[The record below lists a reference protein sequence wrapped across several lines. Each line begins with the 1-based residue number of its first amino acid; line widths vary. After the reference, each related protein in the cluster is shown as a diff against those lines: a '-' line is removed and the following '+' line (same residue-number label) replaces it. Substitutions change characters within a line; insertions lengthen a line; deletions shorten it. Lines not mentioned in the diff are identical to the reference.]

1 MKILIV
7 SATLFEVKLLV
18 EKEELSEI
26 IPNRLSHFN
35 RGQLQ
40 VDLLTTGIGM
50 VPAAFH
56 LGKQI
61 QETPYDFALNVGICG
76 AYNHEVPLGSV
87 LHVVEEQ
94 LPEAGVDENGIVRSL
109 FELGLMSDDEY
120 PFQHGKLVNE
130 GVAGLKAIDR
140 LKRVIGNTV
149 NTMLTD
155 QVSIDKLTSLF
166 PADVESMEGAAF
178 LFGCLAERI
187 PCAQIRAVSNYVGER
202 DKKRWEI
209 RKAINNLDSKLTEI
223 LEEMK
228 E

>member
-7 SATLFEVKLLV
+7 SATLFEVKMLI
-18 EKEELSEI
+18 ERDEPEEV
-26 IPNRLSHFN
+26 IPNRFYHFTK
-35 RGQLQ
+35 GPLQ

-50 VPAAFH
+50 LPAAFH
-56 LGKQI
+56 LGKLI
-61 QETPYDFALNVGICG
+61 HDKPWDFAVNVGICG
-76 AYNHEVPLGSV
+76 AYSPEIPLGSV

-94 LPEAGVDENGIVRSL
+94 LPEAGIEENGIVKSL
-109 FELGLMSDDEY
+109 FKLGLMPDDEF

-130 GVAGLKAIDR
+130 GVSGLKAIDR
-140 LKRVIGNTV
+140 LKRVKGNTV

-178 LFGCLAERI
+178 LFGCLSEKI
-187 PCAQIRAVSNYVGER
+187 PCAQIRAISNYVGER
-202 DKKRWEI
+202 DKERWEI
-209 RKAINNLDSKLTEI
+209 RKALNNLDKTLAEI